1 MNKTRFEELNIS
13 ANTKKAVA
21 EMGFSEAS
29 PIQAAAIPVL
39 LDGRDIIAQARTG
52 SGKTAAFAI
61 PIIERIDIARGLQ
74 ALVVCPTRELA
85 IQVTEEFR
93 KLFKYYQG
101 PAVVTAYGGQDIN
114 IQLRALTSNPQIVVG
129 TPGRLIDHMWRGT
142 IRLDDVNFVVLDEAD
157 EMLNMGFRDDVE
169 DILSYVPQTRQT
181 AMFSAT
187 MSPEI
192 MRLMKR
198 YQKDPVHIDTTD
210 QKKEIPKI
218 EQSYCELPESR
229 KLDALIGLID
239 QYEIKIA
246 LVFVNTK
253 SKVDQLVNKLNY
265 SGYRAQGIHGGH
277 EQYKRELVMN
287 SFRSG
292 SVKILVA
299 TDVAGRGIDISDID
313 AVINYDLPR
322 DDEDYTHR
330 IGRTGRAGKLGR
342 SFTFVVGKELYNLE
356 RIEKNGG
363 FKIRL
368 MDVPVRGQKPFKTAA
383 ARPAAD
389 AAPRKEEPRPA
400 FRSQNQRS
408 GGARASMPKKEG
420 RPPEKRQNTSSDD
433 GWITDST
440 GFRYKEID

>member
-39 LDGRDIIAQARTG
+39 LEGRDIIAQARTG

-114 IQLRALTSNPQIVVG
+114 IQLRALSSNPQIVVG

-142 IRLDDVNFVVLDEAD
+142 IRLDDVRFVVLDEAD

-218 EQSYCELPESR
+218 EQAYCELTESG
-229 KLDALIGLID
+229 KFEALAGLID

-265 SGYRAQGIHGGH
+265 AGYRAQGIHGGH
-277 EQYKRELVMN
+277 EQYKREMVMN
-287 SFRSG
+287 SFRGG

-299 TDVAGRGIDISDID
+299 TDVAGRGIDINDID

-363 FKIRL
+363 FKIHH
-368 MDVPVRGQKPFKTAA
+368 MDVPTRGKRPVNPV

-389 AAPRKEEPRPA
+389 AMPRKEESRPA

-408 GGARASMPKKEG
+408 GGVRPPAPKKEG
-420 RPPEKRQNTSSDD
+420 RPPEKRQSSSHDD